1 LWYIID
7 ERRAYSVDSE
17 NFQRTVLERL
27 EGLKKGQERLE
38 SKVDGLEG
46 RLNELEAKNATR
58 HLQIETK
65 LNVLIED
72 RKSIFEILGRHET
85 EIAALK
91 RKLG

>member
-65 LNVLIED
+65 LEYYNGTRYRPKFVELCIN
-72 RKSIFEILGRHET
+72 
-85 EIAALK
+85 
-91 RKLG
+91 